1 MLKIIFINTVSNSS
15 LINQWKTFV
24 RKGSVILIENCHAA
38 SGPPG
43 PSMANFVAID
53 GFPGPTMAIKPHTN
67 YLHYLFHLIFSQHK
81 DSPDITTHYIS
92 LSPVQELV
100 LTSSPTIQEQL
111 EIGMSFHIILL
122 NQTICNHS
130 PHL

>member
-1 MLKIIFINTVSNSS
+1 MKASLLNSDVGLVDYKHS
-15 LINQWKTFV
+15 
-24 RKGSVILIENCHAA
+24 
-38 SGPPG
+38 
-43 PSMANFVAID
+43 
-53 GFPGPTMAIKPHTN
+53 IKPHTN

-81 DSPDITTHYIS
+81 DSPDITTHSIT
-92 LSPVQELV
+92 LSPIQELV

-122 NQTICNHS
+122 NQTICNHL